1 MKKARF
7 LAALSMLGV
16 MALGA
21 WLPGA
26 SASAAHIQ
34 PLPFNV
40 FVNSDQVNIK
50 NSLLYQGH
58 TYVQLR
64 ELTDLTNMNITF
76 VSPNQPQLP
85 MPGGGLPIGISID
98 QPTFVYVKDKVQD
111 IDHKVSSDGYF
122 QGVDITGIYLKY
134 DYYIQNTKKRSS
146 YRYAFKTGHTQKD
159 LAEPDKLIVPEGN
172 GTKEIPMEIIHSY
185 GHFYVTVDEFRTK
198 IQPYLVDI
206 SMQ

>member
-1 MKKARF
+1 MMKKARF
-7 LAALSMLGV
+7 LAALSMVGV

-40 FVNSDQVNIK
+40 FVNNDQVNIK

-76 VSPNQPQLP
+76 VGPNQPRSPLLGGNLP
-85 MPGGGLPIGISID
+85 VGISID
-98 QPTFVYVKDKVQD
+98 QPTFVYVKDKVPD
-111 IDHKVSSDGYF
+111 VLHDLGSEPYF
-122 QGVDITGIYLKY
+122 KGVDITGIYIKY
-134 DYYIQNTKKRSS
+134 NRTKDGYKEKTYEYS
-146 YRYAFKTGHTQKD
+146 FKENI
-159 LAEPDKLIVPEGN
+159 LYVPDGT
-172 GTKEIPMEIIHSY
+172 GTKEIPFTFVISNE
-185 GHFYVTVDEFRTK
+185 HFYVTVDEFRTK

-206 SMQ
+206 CMQ